1 MHLANNKINF
11 NQYIFWV
18 KLFNFIVLVKL
29 LTPIKIIALTTYYIL
44 LIVLQFI
51 SIYEYGL
58 IIIFQ
63 IIFSK
68 KNK

>member
-1 MHLANNKINF
+1 MHLANNKVNF

-68 KNK
+68 KN

>member
-1 MHLANNKINF
+1 MHLANNKVNF